1 MGRSPSIGGLGS
13 KGWAFPDRTLST
25 VEAPPSS
32 SDEDEDIQLEPE
44 DYKQVSANHSA
55 SLTNISLVQS
65 LAKGCCCSAERD
77 SAPDQVLS

>member
-1 MGRSPSIGGLGS
+1 MVVWGPRGGQSLTGRCL
-13 KGWAFPDRTLST
+13 LST

-44 DYKQVSANHSA
+44 DYKQVSANYSS
-55 SLTNISLVQS
+55 SLTNVSLVQS
-65 LAKGCCCSAERD
+65 LAKGCCCSAEWD